1 MKANLIAPF
10 FSAGIL
16 LFASHAARAADV
28 VTTPEAGTKITRVK
42 GNNLLVES
50 SSGSPVVNIQ
60 FTGSDRVE
68 RGWAGELIVMKGD
81 GGRVHY
87 RPDAYQMINNR
98 FKVVHVEYKLD
109 GKDRVAMTFGKFD
122 ASAPIFIRR
131 GLTTFV
137 E

>member
-50 SSGSPVVNIQ
+50 SSRSPVVNIQ
-60 FTGSDRVE
+60 FTASDRVE
-68 RGWAGELIVMKGD
+68 RRL
-81 GGRVHY
+81 GR
-87 RPDAYQMINNR
+87 
-98 FKVVHVEYKLD
+98 
-109 GKDRVAMTFGKFD
+109 
-122 ASAPIFIRR
+122 
-131 GLTTFV
+131 
-137 E
+137 